1 MRNILNAII
10 EFVGNNTYI
19 VNGRATI
26 HGGSVMNA
34 LGDNLE
40 DYIVD
45 LFAGTLNESDK
56 DKRSTQINNV
66 FSYIGNSTNPP
77 DAMIKAGDA
86 IEVKKIKGDSQLQ
99 LNSSY
104 PKHKLYKNDTH
115 LCDRCRTC
123 ETWEVKDMLY
133 VVGIVPNDVKIKSL
147 FFTYGLTYAAEN
159 EVYENIVK
167 QMKKGIEEIDG
178 PVFAETKELGR
189 VNQIDLLKR
198 TNLRLRGMYLMD
210 NPWNAYG
217 YPISVNGKELTMYA
231 LIPEEKYNSFDNVQM
246 FEEYCA
252 TMKEMKIENVEVPDP
267 TYEDKKVKC
276 KLITFMK

>member
-1 MRNILNAII
+1 MANILNALI
-10 EFVGNNTYI
+10 ELVANNTYI
-19 VNGRATI
+19 VSGRTTT

-40 DYIVD
+40 DYVVD
-45 LFAGTLNESDK
+45 LFAGTLNETDK
-56 DKRSTQINNV
+56 DKRDNKINSI

-77 DAMIKAGDA
+77 DAMLKGGDA

-115 LCDRCRTC
+115 ICDRCRTC
-123 ETWEVKDMLY
+123 ETWEEKDMLY
-133 VVGIVPNDVKIKSL
+133 VVGIVPDDKKIKSL
-147 FFTYGLTYAAEN
+147 FFTYGLTYAAKN
-159 EVYENIVK
+159 EVYDNIVK

-198 TNLRLRGMYLMD
+198 TNLRLRGMYLME

-217 YPISVNGKELTMYA
+217 MQAIERDKEIVVYA
-231 LIPEEKYNSFDNVQM
+231 LIPTMKYNSFDNVQM
-246 FEEYCA
+246 FEDFCDTIG
-252 TMKEMKIENVEVPDP
+252 TMTIRDVEVPDP
-267 TYEDKKVKC
+267 TYPNKTIECKK
-276 KLITFMK
+276 ITFYK